1 MPVSPLFWFL
11 FGYPLVLLRPAPI
24 PNHSLPPPIL
34 PCPLPLAFLLTPS
47 FFLSQTLSVLLSFLP
62 YPLSLGIS
70 RHYLGLGSYFPY
82 PLGHYSEK
90 LFLRNSFPCLLP
102 SLFGIFRYFFGM
114 VPFWGHYS
122 EKFFLPTSFHFS
134 FLFSPS
140 QVSLGIL
147 GDSLPF
153 HVSYHVSLSSSLRS
167 CSLSGRFGLLWGFSG
182 PFGGFW
188 NLLGA
193 FSEFSSPLLF
203 LSSSFFPFCSLI
215 IPFYSLSIPYHF
227 STSLLLGWF
236 WYSRGLLGMISP
248 RHYSDRLFHYSDPL
262 FTIPTSLGHYSE
274 KLFFTYHYS
283 LSVPILPLSPPS
295 PCSLAIPWAF
305 GAFQAF
311 FGLFLP
317 FSLLCPGLLL

>member
-1 MPVSPLFWFL
+1 MGSILLSLTPLPVSPLFWFL

-147 GDSLPF
+147 GFSLPF
-153 HVSYHVSLSSSLRS
+153 HTSYLASLSSSLRF
-167 CSLSGRFGLLWGFSG
+167 CSLSGLFGLLWVFSG
-182 PFGGFW
+182 LFGAFWGLLEPFGGFFGI
-188 NLLGA
+188 L
-193 FSEFSSPLLF
+193 
-203 LSSSFFPFCSLI
+203 LSSTFPFL
-215 IPFYSLSIPYHF
+215 FFL
-227 STSLLLGWF
+227 SLLLPYHSF
-236 WYSRGLLGMISP
+236 LFLIHSLSLFDLSPLGLVLVFSGSLGNDLPS
-248 RHYSDRLFHYSDPL
+248 SLFRPPLPL
-262 FTIPTSLGHYSE
+262 F
-274 KLFFTYHYS
+274 
-283 LSVPILPLSPPS
+283 
-295 PCSLAIPWAF
+295 
-305 GAFQAF
+305 
-311 FGLFLP
+311 
-317 FSLLCPGLLL
+317 

>member
-1 MPVSPLFWFL
+1 M
-11 FGYPLVLLRPAPI
+11 VLLRPAPI

-90 LFLRNSFPCLLP
+90 LFL
-102 SLFGIFRYFFGM
+102 
-114 VPFWGHYS
+114 
-122 EKFFLPTSFHFS
+122 PTSFHFS

-167 CSLSGRFGLLWGFSG
+167 RSLSGRFGLLWVFSG
-182 PFGGFW
+182 PFGGFFGLFR
-188 NLLGA
+188 N
-193 FSEFSSPLLF
+193 SPLLYF
-203 LSSSFFPFCSLI
+203 SFPLPSFPSPPLILTPIPYLYLIPPLFPFRSLSSWVTFGIFRSPLECSPLVT
-215 IPFYSLSIPYHF
+215 IPTAS
-227 STSLLLGWF
+227 STILT
-236 WYSRGLLGMISP
+236 
-248 RHYSDRLFHYSDPL
+248 PL

-283 LSVPILPLSPPS
+283 LSVPILPLSPP
-295 PCSLAIPWAF
+295 PPAHWLSLGLFQGFSGFLCAF
-305 GAFQAF
+305 PPLYTPFPGRFFSGRGMFRPLFGILRAF
-311 FGLFLP
+311 FSFLSF
-317 FSLLCPGLLL
+317 FSLLYIYLGLFGYFWVSLWNA